1 LKKELIITIDGPS
14 GAGKSTLSRLLA
26 KKLGY
31 ISMDTGAMYR
41 AVAVAAKRKGVGP
54 EDGPGLEALCE
65 GLEIRFARD
74 GQGEKVLLNG
84 EDVTQAIRTPEISLL
99 SSAVSACREVRVAM
113 VRLQQEMGAE
123 GGYVLEGRD
132 TGTAVFPKA
141 DVKFF
146 LLATPEERGRRRYLE
161 LSAKGVDVDL
171 KRTIEEIEARDKADS
186 EREHS
191 PLVRAEDA
199 VEIDTT
205 DLSIEEV
212 LEKMLELVRQHPT
225 FRSLSGENASR
236 GVPS

>member
-1 LKKELIITIDGPS
+1 MKKGLIITIDGPS

-41 AVAVAAKRKGVGP
+41 AVAVAAERHGIGP
-54 EDGPGLEALCE
+54 DDATGLKALCD
-65 GLEIRFARD
+65 GLEIRFERD

-84 EDVTQAIRTPEISLL
+84 EDVSQAIRTPEMSLL

-113 VRLQQEMGAE
+113 VRLQREMGAE

-132 TGTAVFPKA
+132 TGTAVFPDA
-141 DVKFF
+141 DLKFF
-146 LLATPEERGRRRYLE
+146 LLATPEERGRRRFLE
-161 LSAKGVDVDL
+161 LTAKGEKVDL
-171 KRTIEEIEARDKADS
+171 QRTIEEMAARDKADS

-199 VEIDTT
+199 VAVDTT
-205 DLSIEEV
+205 GLSIDEV
-212 LEKMLELVRQHPT
+212 LDKMLNIVCSNPA
-225 FRSLSGENASR
+225 FRSLPTEPVR
-236 GVPS
+236 